1 MDDNDRLQSLK
12 LLQAL
17 AQMRLREVDGK
28 LFNPR
33 GVNKKNAKELP
44 TFWCWCLCVCVCVC
58 FFFWFFGCV
67 FFVFDEMKSS
77 HWICWGFGGGLKK
90 KAYFGSNPKR
100 NPWAGC
106 LH

>member
-1 MDDNDRLQSLK
+1 MENSSTQG
-12 LLQAL
+12 AL
-17 AQMRLREVDGK
+17 TKKTRRNFQR
-28 LFNPR
+28 F
-33 GVNKKNAKELP
+33 GVG
-44 TFWCWCLCVCVCVC
+44 VCVCVC